1 MTSASTAARASGGAA
16 QHMPHPAVMTRG
28 TGMSRPGTP
37 AARQARSMA
46 MAPVVVRKVTM
57 HFSVFSRIFLRFLRQ
72 APHGLRRRVRLGFR
86 IEPAP
91 GEPDGPL
98 VLRAQGTVEPGG
110 AVGTGAGGDVK
121 PLRELVGDLGRV
133 LVPDVQRHDGRPLRR
148 RKIPVHPYAGQV
160 PHGLVKPPG
169 QGLLMLPDGI
179 RPGLLQKLQRGAQ
192 PRQAVAIE
200 GAGLQPGG
208 VLGRLGLGKALDSGA
223 AHQQGP
229 QLHPRAHAQSAGALR
244 AHEPLVAGEA
254 HHVDVVPLHG
264 DGKHPGSLGGI
275 QDE

>member
-57 HFSVFSRIFLRFLRQ
+57 HFSVFSRILPRFLRQ
-72 APHGLRRRVRLGFR
+72 DPHGLRRRVRLGLR

-91 GEPDGPL
+91 GERDGPL
-98 VLRAQGTVEPGG
+98 VLRAQGTVQPGG
-110 AVGTGAGGDVK
+110 TVGAGTGGDVK
-121 PLRELVGDLGRV
+121 PLRELVRDLGRV

-148 RKIPVHPYAGQV
+148 GKVPVHPHAGHV
-160 PHGLVKPPG
+160 PDGLVKPPG
-169 QGLLMLPDGI
+169 QGLLMAADSV
-179 RPGLLQKLQRGAQ
+179 RPGLLQKFQCGAQ
-192 PRQAVAIE
+192 ARQAVAIE

-208 VLGRLGLGKALDSGA
+208 VLGRLGLRKALDPGA
-223 AHQQGP
+223 AHQQRP
-229 QLHPRAHAQSAGALR
+229 QLHPRAYTQSASALG
-244 AHEPLVAGEA
+244 AHEPLVAGET

-264 DGKHPGSLGGI
+264 DGEHPGGLGGV